1 MQIHSKE
8 LVHIWHP
15 QSTEV
20 CFSSQLKFD
29 YYSQH
34 CKVIFYTMSLKD
46 KSLSLLICF
55 PYQVNILVQLAC
67 NTSKN
72 LYSVSG
78 MITLSSL

>member
-8 LVHIWHP
+8 LVHVRHP

-34 CKVIFYTMSLKD
+34 CQVIFYTMSLKD

-55 PYQVNILVQLAC
+55 PYQVNILTQLAC

-72 LYSVSG
+72 L
-78 MITLSSL
+78 